1 MKNEVIKLLKKK
13 SFYIVTLIFVFFC
26 ILTNVVYKV
35 LDDFTREEEV
45 DIQEIESENEELDL
59 TVNED
64 LLIYVEN
71 LTTLKMEELKSEYS
85 SNNQK
90 YLIEQY
96 LYSTIYHL
104 YESTYILK
112 DLELAQEYELELD
125 QDLHYVALDN
135 YEYFLNERIEYLES
149 RVSAT
154 TGIEQERYKK
164 LLDLAI
170 YRLEEQVPYNSENYL
185 HNSLL
190 FLEENTV
197 EYVNLLHDDDLTS
210 EEEARMDY
218 LNEQMTLHEYVIEH
232 QEDIFNTSDLRAVL
246 INFSGEFGLF
256 ILIYVIMI
264 AGSIVSEEYTRGT
277 VKSMFTKPYKR
288 RTILTSKLLVV
299 ILFVP
304 VIMLFMS
311 LIEILIGGIILGF
324 DSLSVPVVLY
334 IHDTLI
340 TYPVLDY
347 LASLLLSGIAMYLV
361 IGIVAFM
368 ISTITLSTS
377 AAITISFLFYLLA
390 NVISNLALAYDLPIF
405 KCFVSLYWDFSYLVN
420 HVAQPFDAS
429 ILTSILVIAIYLV
442 IMLCLTYV
450 TFIKKDVK
458 NV

>member
-210 EEEARMDY
+210 EEEARMD
-218 LNEQMTLHEYVIEH
+218 
-232 QEDIFNTSDLRAVL
+232 
-246 INFSGEFGLF
+246 
-256 ILIYVIMI
+256 
-264 AGSIVSEEYTRGT
+264 
-277 VKSMFTKPYKR
+277 
-288 RTILTSKLLVV
+288 
-299 ILFVP
+299 
-304 VIMLFMS
+304 
-311 LIEILIGGIILGF
+311 
-324 DSLSVPVVLY
+324 
-334 IHDTLI
+334 
-340 TYPVLDY
+340 
-347 LASLLLSGIAMYLV
+347 
-361 IGIVAFM
+361 
-368 ISTITLSTS
+368 
-377 AAITISFLFYLLA
+377 
-390 NVISNLALAYDLPIF
+390 
-405 KCFVSLYWDFSYLVN
+405 
-420 HVAQPFDAS
+420 
-429 ILTSILVIAIYLV
+429 
-442 IMLCLTYV
+442 
-450 TFIKKDVK
+450 
-458 NV
+458 